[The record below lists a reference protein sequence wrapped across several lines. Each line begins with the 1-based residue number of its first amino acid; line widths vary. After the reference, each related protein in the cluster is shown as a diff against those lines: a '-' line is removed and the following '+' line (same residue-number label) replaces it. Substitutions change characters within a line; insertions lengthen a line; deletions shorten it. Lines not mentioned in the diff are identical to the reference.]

1 MAEKEKKVTSE
12 RPARERSNERSMGSD
27 RMDKASDKFVDA
39 VVDVRRVT
47 KVTKGGKRF
56 SFSALVVSGDREG
69 NVGIALGK
77 SREVASA
84 IAKATNRARK
94 DLIYIPMRGT
104 TIPYDVEGRHGASKV
119 IIRPAYKG
127 TGVIAG
133 GPMRA
138 IFEAAG
144 IKDVLAKSIRSA
156 NPQNVIKATLNA
168 LAKLRSAKHIAHLR
182 GKSVEEIV
190 KGKNVSA

>member
-1 MAEKEKKVTSE
+1 MAENTFI
-12 RPARERSNERSMGSD
+12 D
-27 RMDKASDKFVDA
+27 T

-56 SFSALVVSGDREG
+56 SFSALVVSGDRKG
-69 NVGIALGK
+69 KIGIALGK
-77 SREVASA
+77 SNEVSSA

-94 DLIYIPMRGT
+94 ELIEIPMRGT
-104 TIPYDVEGRHGASKV
+104 TIPYDVKGRHGASQV

-138 IFEAAG
+138 IFEAVG
-144 IKDVLAKSIRSA
+144 IKDVLAKSVRSA
-156 NPQNVIKATLNA
+156 NPQNVVKATLNA
-168 LAKLRSAKHIAHLR
+168 LAKLRSIDHVARLR
-182 GKSVEEIV
+182 GSTIEEIV
-190 KGKNVSA
+190 KGKNVSAQ